1 MIESRQL
8 NHTNGRRHVFWYLD
22 CAAVK
27 VRKRLYVT
35 GRDQEDVLLLLSQ
48 RKTVPDIERELFISN
63 STAKTH
69 CKNIYKKLGI
79 HKREELLVLMEHPS
93 VAPEKGPEEEDAS

>member
-35 GRDQEDVLLLLSQ
+35 
-48 RKTVPDIERELFISN
+48 
-63 STAKTH
+63 KTH

-93 VAPEKGPEEEDAS
+93 VAPEKDSEEEGAG